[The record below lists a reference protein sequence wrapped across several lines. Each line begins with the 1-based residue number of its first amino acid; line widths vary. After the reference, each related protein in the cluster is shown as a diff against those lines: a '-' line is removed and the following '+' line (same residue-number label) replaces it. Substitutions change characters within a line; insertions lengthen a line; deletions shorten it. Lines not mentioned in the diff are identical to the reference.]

1 VCAEGLALLIVMNA
15 AWLGAHEFVGTFGA
29 TGELESCGSV
39 WGLANSSD
47 LNAASCQGD
56 LRDRLTL
63 VGGLIGLGAAVALI
77 APLTLRG
84 ASKKSSPGRR
94 FGVLLALTISIMI
107 SMVTIGVGRHLMW
120 SVSGG

>member
-1 VCAEGLALLIVMNA
+1 MLNVTTA

-29 TGELESCGSV
+29 TREFKRCGSV

-47 LNAASCQGD
+47 LNAAICQGD

-77 APLTLRG
+77 APLTLRRP
-84 ASKKSSPGRR
+84 SNKSSPRRR
-94 FGVLLALTISIMI
+94 FGILLAFTISIMI
-107 SMVTIGVGRHLMW
+107 SIVTIGVGRHLMR